1 VSADPE
7 LLALV
12 RRGFECWNTGEL
24 DLMQDM
30 YAADAEVD
38 FSAAF
43 PDTAVIRGE
52 QDMRRF
58 WDQTWNAWDGVR
70 MDPLDVIQVDAERFV
85 VPVRLWGKGRSSG
98 IEVDQRFACLYTID
112 DGLVVRNE
120 LFLDTDAALAAAKA
134 AA

>member
-52 QDMRRF
+52 HDMRRF
-58 WDQTWNAWDGVR
+58 
-70 MDPLDVIQVDAERFV
+70 
-85 VPVRLWGKGRSSG
+85 
-98 IEVDQRFACLYTID
+98 QRFACLYTID